1 VDAFT
6 GFCVVSFPR
15 PWPLATRTTLLRQ
28 SLEGRNIYLIAHTDG
43 HLEVATGR
51 EGYGIE
57 TRSHFQ
63 QISISGPHKGIAI
76 VTFTYGEDKL
86 SLYINRT
93 NLRLLSKANG
103 QVFDVQVQEHTPSPY
118 SLDDPGAKSACQKW
132 VDSRYE
138 RFAKKKVPALKKA
151 SRSKSLE
158 EQLEELEDAVEA
170 LTNLAKDIQAG
181 NKHLAPALAAQLRA
195 LIYWPND
202 KPTWNPLLYRLANGK
217 SLPLPVYNFAVDRN
231 EPRIIKEATYHVRN
245 LTPSVMRRQPSEVVM
260 DLQEYMTS
268 TVQTVRSDKGE
279 SRISIEE
286 TLGAAA
292 NSLGAAHYDETIA
305 LDVDLLRMHVY
316 VNSSLLHRILIGLAE
331 AVVVLSRH
339 VLQAYH

>member
-1 VDAFT
+1 
-6 GFCVVSFPR
+6 
-15 PWPLATRTTLLRQ
+15 
-28 SLEGRNIYLIAHTDG
+28 
-43 HLEVATGR
+43 
-51 EGYGIE
+51 
-57 TRSHFQ
+57 
-63 QISISGPHKGIAI
+63 
-76 VTFTYGEDKL
+76 
-86 SLYINRT
+86 
-93 NLRLLSKANG
+93 
-103 QVFDVQVQEHTPSPY
+103 
-118 SLDDPGAKSACQKW
+118 
-132 VDSRYE
+132 
-138 RFAKKKVPALKKA
+138 
-151 SRSKSLE
+151 
-158 EQLEELEDAVEA
+158 